1 MKRSLRHCSHL
12 RCHLFV
18 KHVRFSNTE
27 PIVRVIGEAVRREDA
42 QAAVSEVAAYF
53 GW

>member
-1 MKRSLRHCSHL
+1 MDG
-12 RCHLFV
+12 V
-18 KHVRFSNTE
+18 KIEGPENWVHVRFSNTE